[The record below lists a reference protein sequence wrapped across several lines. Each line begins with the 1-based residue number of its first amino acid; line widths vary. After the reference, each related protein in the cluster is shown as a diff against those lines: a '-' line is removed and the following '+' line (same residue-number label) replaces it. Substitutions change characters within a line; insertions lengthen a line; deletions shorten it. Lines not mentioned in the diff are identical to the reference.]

1 MRVFVLFHTVFRC
14 KKEGLGI
21 VPFIYIV
28 KFLKK
33 MNLTYAYIFLILAIA
48 FEVLATSFL
57 KDTNGFTNLYPSLI
71 VIIALCICLYLMSH
85 TMQFIPVGIV
95 YASWAGLGIVA
106 ITIIAVIKYKQIPNI
121 PTIIG
126 LSLIVI
132 GVFIVHLMN
141 DIDVK

>member
-1 MRVFVLFHTVFRC
+1 
-14 KKEGLGI
+14 
-21 VPFIYIV
+21 
-28 KFLKK
+28 
-33 MNLTYAYIFLILAIA
+33 MNLTYAYIFLVLAIA

-71 VIIALCICLYLMSH
+71 VVVALCICLFLMSH
-85 TMQFIPVGIV
+85 TMKLIPVGIV
-95 YASWAGLGIVA
+95 YATWAGLGIVA
-106 ITIIAVIKYKQIPNI
+106 ITIVAVIKYKQIPNI

-132 GVFIVHLMN
+132 GVAVVHLMN